1 MMKHALFGQAV
12 LVGATDH
19 DCGFTAVAVNGRDD
33 VENVTFGLYN
43 QPQPGNEGWL
53 PVTTLVKRKCRK

>member
-1 MMKHALFGQAV
+1 MKRALFGRAV
-12 LVGATDH
+12 RVGAI
-19 DCGFTAVAVNGRDD
+19 AVAVNGRD

>member
-1 MMKHALFGQAV
+1 MKRTLFGQAMR
-12 LVGATDH
+12 VGATDH
-19 DCGFTAVAVNGRDD
+19 DCGVIVVAVNGRDD

-43 QPQPGNEGWL
+43 QPQPGNERWL